1 MKVCVANLFEDVN
14 EGTELVVF
22 PSIKPYMPAWEAKVF
37 LERSCEYAK
46 KNKVY
51 LVTPIFYSNQY
62 LTTCLLSPDGKVA
75 GLSYACDLSS
85 ENRQE
90 FIRALEQRPIDTPL
104 GRLLILTDIDVY
116 NPAWVNSAV
125 EKDCDLIISTQYID
139 PTDFSKERVLF
150 GAWKASQQ
158 ANRYVLNVSNKGC
171 CVTVPCL
178 YTPDSSNSG
187 FESQL
192 TFETPFYTEFDP
204 KRLRSENNV

>member
-1 MKVCVANLFEDVN
+1 MR
-14 EGTELVVF
+14 
-22 PSIKPYMPAWEAKVF
+22 
-37 LERSCEYAK
+37 RSARR
-46 KNKVY
+46 NGVY
-51 LVTPIFYSNQY
+51 LITPIFSSNQY

-75 GLSYACDLSS
+75 GLSYACNLSS
-85 ENRQE
+85 QNRTD

-116 NPAWVNSAV
+116 DPVWVQTAQDKN
-125 EKDCDLIISTQYID
+125 CDLIISTQYID

-158 ANRYVLNVSNKGC
+158 TNRFVLNVSNKGC

-178 YTPDSSNSG
+178 YTSDGSLSG

-192 TFETPFYTEFDP
+192 TFETPFYTEIDP
-204 KRLRSENNV
+204 KRIGE